1 MCVTYAL
8 VIIYGVNILSM
19 GPAMVTSSCMITF
32 TKETDAWFC
41 LRQIKWFAKAPKICG
56 KGIGYVG
63 SRPEKSYKIIERT
76 CPLGLQGRSVLG
88 VRTIQKNKED

>member
-1 MCVTYAL
+1 
-8 VIIYGVNILSM
+8 
-19 GPAMVTSSCMITF
+19 MITF
-32 TKETDAWFC
+32 TKEADAWFC
-41 LRQIKWFAKAPKICG
+41 LRQIKWFAKAPKMCG
-56 KGIGYVG
+56 KDIGYVG